1 MIETP
6 ALEMDDVM
14 PCSRADQGTRPTAV
28 AKTAAT
34 AVAKTR
40 DIWLGP
46 SPASRPKTV
55 TPTTIIPINVTRGTK
70 ATSILRNDSFIIA

>member
-6 ALEMDDVM
+6 ALEMDDEM
-14 PCSRADQGTRPTAV
+14 PCSNADQGTRSTAI
-28 AKTAAT
+28 AKTAAM

-46 SPASRPKTV
+46 SPASRPKTL
-55 TPTTIIPINVTRGTK
+55 TPTTIIPINVTSGTK
-70 ATSILRNDSFIIA
+70 ATKTLRNVSFIRT